1 MMNYKTLYEKSAAF
15 YNARPKAKRALY
27 VTNLALTAVFFLAYI
42 ALILWALI
50 GKFPVWDCV
59 KILGIPAL
67 CLVLVIILR
76 LMIDR
81 PRPYSAA
88 GASIEP
94 LFYKKSKDKESFP
107 SRHLACAF
115 VIAAVFAPYLLW
127 VSLTLAALGFLLG
140 YVRFALGVHYPSDLL
155 GGAGLGMLCGLL
167 LLI

>member
-1 MMNYKTLYEKSAAF
+1 MNYKTLSEKNAAF
-15 YNARPKAKRALY
+15 FNARPNAKRVLL
-27 VTNLALTAVFFLAYI
+27 VLNIALTAVFFLAYTALVLWSWI
-42 ALILWALI
+42 AKFDVWA
-50 GKFPVWDCV
+50 CV

-67 CLVLVIILR
+67 CLVLVMMLR

-88 GASIEP
+88 GANIEP
-94 LFYKKSKDKESFP
+94 LLRKKSKDKESFP

-127 VSLTLAALGFLLG
+127 ASFLLAGLGLVLG
-140 YVRFALGVHYPSDLL
+140 YIRFALGLHYPTDLL
-155 GGAGLGMLCGLL
+155 GGAALGLLCGLL